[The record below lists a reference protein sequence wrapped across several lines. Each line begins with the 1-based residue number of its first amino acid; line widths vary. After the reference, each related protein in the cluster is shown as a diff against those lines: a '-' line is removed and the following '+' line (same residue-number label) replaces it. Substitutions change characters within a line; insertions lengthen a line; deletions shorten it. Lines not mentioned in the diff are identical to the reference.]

1 MEQIPA
7 LSLPDVCTLSPKR
20 GKAFCEEH
28 CRVME
33 EHVPP
38 VPTDLRK
45 FINYCKEP
53 TSRDSASYEWEVPSD
68 EGEAPTDIDEGT

>member
-1 MEQIPA
+1 
-7 LSLPDVCTLSPKR
+7 
-20 GKAFCEEH
+20 
-28 CRVME
+28 ME